1 MNINQLTQIG
11 VSNELAEKILN
22 IQKDEMKEFIPKHRF
37 DEIVTA
43 KNNLTEQLHS
53 ANNQIESM
61 KSLASD
67 NEKLAAQ
74 IEKYQQ
80 DFVVKEAEY
89 EKAMKKITKSN
100 LIKVALLSAENR
112 PYDVDIVNGLINAD
126 KVTLD
131 DKGEKI
137 IDGLE
142 EQLKALREGKPFLF
156 SVGAGNDDPLGK
168 IPPDGLEPQPNNIS
182 DFGKRLA
189 AQKLA
194 SMGIKKE
201 DK

>member
-67 NEKLAAQ
+67 KEKLAAQ

-80 DFVVKEAEY
+80 DFAAKEAEY

-137 IDGLE
+137 IGGLE

-168 IPPDGLEPQPNNIS
+168 IPPDGLKPQPNNIS

>member
-67 NEKLAAQ
+67 KEKLAAQ

-80 DFVVKEAEY
+80 DFAAKEAEY

-131 DKGEKI
+131 DKSEKI
-137 IDGLE
+137 IGGLE
-142 EQLKALREGKPFLF
+142 EQLNALRESKPFLF
-156 SVGAGNDDPLGK
+156 SVGAGNDGPLGK
-168 IPPDGLEPQPNNIS
+168 IPPDGLEPKPNNIS